1 MRKCSKC
8 FLNLF
13 FTTVVAHMP
22 FYAVS
27 HMTVSHAAEPPQ
39 AGSSKE
45 SAYQEIERGGRLYV
59 FASSER
65 KAEFEKSG
73 DIGKGIIKIGYGPDG
88 KTVVFDSED
97 VIIEYESRQIREL
110 LKKVNIAGYKE
121 LKKDG
126 RLYVFTSPA
135 RLTDFEKS
143 GELGKA
149 VIKIGYGPHGETVVF
164 DSDEAVKEYN
174 NRHSK
179 PIVTHL
185 GSQDKAEK

>member
-1 MRKCSKC
+1 MKNKTNRITLLYVLVSISLAIVYREVFL
-8 FLNLF
+8 FLNPRDPQSFSLINDLLF
-13 FTTVVAHMP
+13 IL
-22 FYAVS
+22 VS
-27 HMTVSHAAEPPQ
+27 GVILKYVLYKSDIKNT
-39 AGSSKE
+39 
-45 SAYQEIERGGRLYV
+45 EIY
-59 FASSER
+59 
-65 KAEFEKSG
+65 
-73 DIGKGIIKIGYGPDG
+73 
-88 KTVVFDSED
+88 
-97 VIIEYESRQIREL
+97 
-110 LKKVNIAGYKE
+110 KK

>member
-1 MRKCSKC
+1 MRKCSKR
-8 FLNLF
+8 LSRLF
-13 FTTVVAHMP
+13 FTMVVAHMP
-22 FYAVS
+22 FYVVS
-27 HMTVSHAAEPPQ
+27 HMTVSLAAEPPQ

-65 KAEFEKSG
+65 KAEFEKSK

-88 KTVVFDSED
+88 K
-97 VIIEYESRQIREL
+97 
-110 LKKVNIAGYKE
+110 
-121 LKKDG
+121 
-126 RLYVFTSPA
+126 
-135 RLTDFEKS
+135 
-143 GELGKA
+143 
-149 VIKIGYGPHGETVVF
+149 TVVF